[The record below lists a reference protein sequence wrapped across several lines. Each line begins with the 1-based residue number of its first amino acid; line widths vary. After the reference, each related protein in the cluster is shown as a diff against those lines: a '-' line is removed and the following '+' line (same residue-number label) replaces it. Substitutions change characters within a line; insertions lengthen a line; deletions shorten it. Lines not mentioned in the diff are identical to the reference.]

1 MAKHASKAGTKANL
15 DPLQAIP
22 IVPNATR
29 SEPLTSRQGLLLFRT
44 DQPQGHIFGWL
55 ARLGWKRERIF
66 ELDAVGACFYH
77 EVDGRRSLIEIQE
90 TLVTT
95 FGFDEHTARKAV
107 VAYTSQLMR
116 RGLLVLKVEPNPE
129 SARDYG

>member
-1 MAKHASKAGTKANL
+1 MAKRPNNGGINANL

-22 IVPNATR
+22 IVPDATR
-29 SEPLTSRQGLLLFRT
+29 SEPLISRQGLLLFRT

-55 ARLGWKRERIF
+55 ARLGWKRERVF

-116 RGLLVLKVEPNPE
+116 RGLLVLQVAPDTE
-129 SARDYG
+129 SARDYD